1 MGNKILVPSWG
12 CELSTKQGN
21 DARLFPNNG
30 QLSLHFAAAGR
41 EPLPTA
47 AGLLTTQTLLDHN
60 QKHHDIRLFSV
71 EVFFVGGGRG
81 KLVCSAVR

>member
-1 MGNKILVPSWG
+1 MML
-12 CELSTKQGN
+12 
-21 DARLFPNNG
+21 AYFPTTVN
-30 QLSLHFAAAGR
+30 SRSFAAAGR

-60 QKHHDIRLFSV
+60 QKHHDIRVLSV

-81 KLVCSAVR
+81 KLFFSAVHECHLCV